1 MCQNL
6 PLEKSVMISILCE
19 NSQVLIEYL
28 LKSDESVSTRLLE
41 FKKL

>member
-1 MCQNL
+1 M
-6 PLEKSVMISILCE
+6 PKPPSKEKYNDSHLCE
-19 NSQVLIEYL
+19 NSKVFMEYL